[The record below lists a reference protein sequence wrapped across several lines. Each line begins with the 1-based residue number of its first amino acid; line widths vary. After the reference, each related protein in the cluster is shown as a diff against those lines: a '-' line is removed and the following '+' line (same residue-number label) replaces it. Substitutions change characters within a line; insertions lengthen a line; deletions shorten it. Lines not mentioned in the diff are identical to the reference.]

1 MGYLLFISAPLTPT
15 FNDTSS
21 YEAPNVTIIWTPR
34 NPDVDL
40 YYIYLKGHDTMS
52 IPNSTNETSLLLT
65 GLEPGKNYMLIVIQ
79 QTNGPF
85 ASNSSEATLNIR
97 TRSTGVCFTILL

>member
-1 MGYLLFISAPLTPT
+1 MRYLLFISAPLTPE
-15 FNDTSS
+15 FNDTRP

-40 YYIYLKGHDTMS
+40 YYIYLKGHDNMS
-52 IPNSTNETSLLLT
+52 IPNSTNETSLTLI
-65 GLEPGKNYMLIVIQ
+65 GLKPGTNYMFTVIQ
-79 QTNGPF
+79 QTNGPY